1 MGSIVSTPDHKEYDW
16 VSRTRKGSKGPGWEP
31 WSNLREKQEQA
42 ADYSMHEW
50 RNAVTIDKTKWRVTE
65 SEYLMGRESVAP
77 IDSAMRVNMEKL
89 LIALNLIR
97 DLYGKPMKVSS
108 GYRPSGI
115 NAATPNA
122 SKTSCHLTCEAC
134 DFEDTDRKLV
144 QWCLRNMDILA
155 KAGLYMES
163 PINTPSWVHL
173 QTRAPRS
180 GKRVFLA

>member
-1 MGSIVSTPDHKEYDW
+1 M
-16 VSRTRKGSKGPGWEP
+16 
-31 WSNLREKQEQA
+31 
-42 ADYSMHEW
+42 
-50 RNAVTIDKTKWRVTE
+50 IDKSLLDKSKWKISE
-65 SEYLMGRESVAP
+65 AEYLMGRDKAAP
-77 IDSAMRVNMEKL
+77 LTTAMRTNMEKL

-97 DLYGKPMKVSS
+97 DLYGKPLKVSS
-108 GYRPSGI
+108 GYRPPGI
-115 NAATPNA
+115 NAVTANA

-144 QWCLRNMDILA
+144 QWCLRNMDLLER
-155 KAGLYMES
+155 AGLYMES